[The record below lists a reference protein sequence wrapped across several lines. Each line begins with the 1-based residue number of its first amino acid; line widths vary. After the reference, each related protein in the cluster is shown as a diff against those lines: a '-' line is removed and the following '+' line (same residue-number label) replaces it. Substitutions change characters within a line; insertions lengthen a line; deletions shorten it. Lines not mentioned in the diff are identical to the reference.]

1 MTNRYLLASRGQ
13 VYWGAEATPYSVAA
27 TITTPFGLVQGDI
40 DWPQANPKT
49 PVAASGHRRA
59 PYLYSADEYDLS
71 FSISYQ
77 ILGKDQPFA
86 CCVGP
91 RSTVSGTGY
100 SGYEWTDETSASDI
114 LSTISIRR
122 DQTDTT
128 LQETYIGCKAD
139 LSLSARAGEPVV
151 AALDVVAAKRQ
162 TTTSGTITYPS
173 LLIPTVQPYRFWMLG
188 EVTTTGGIAKTIAT
202 VNEFNLTWA
211 NGLAARYH
219 GGGRHA
225 YSVIEEE
232 VANRYDMT
240 IGITVVD
247 TELYA
252 AAIADTKGVNVT
264 IPLIR
269 DGATSLAA
277 SKDAMVITL
286 RDCDILDAAMPTKE
300 SGDVQGDLVLA
311 PKKTKIH
318 IREPST

>member
-1 MTNRYLLASRGQ
+1 MTTRYLLASKSQ
-13 VYWGAEATPYSVAA
+13 VYWGAESTSYTAA
-27 TITTPFGLVQGDI
+27 SSITTPFGLIQGDI
-40 DWPQANPKT
+40 DWPRANPKT

-91 RSTVSGTGY
+91 RSESNGTGY
-100 SGYEWTDETSASDI
+100 VGYDWTDESDSSDI

-122 DQTDTT
+122 DQKDTT
-128 LQETYIGCKAD
+128 LQETYVGCKAD
-139 LSLSARAGEPVV
+139 LSLSARMGEPVV
-151 AALDVVAAKRQ
+151 AALDIVAASRESV
-162 TTTSGTITYPS
+162 TSGTPTYPT
-173 LLIPTVQPYRFWMLG
+173 LTIPSVQPYRFWMLG
-188 EVTTTGGIAKTIAT
+188 AVTMADGLTKTIAT

-225 YSVIEEE
+225 YSVVEEE

-240 IGITVVD
+240 IGITVTDVD
-247 TELYA
+247 LYDA
-252 AAIADTKGVNVT
+252 ALDNKTGIDVT
-264 IPLIR
+264 IPLFR
-269 DGATSLAA
+269 DNAASLTA

-286 RDCDILDAAMPTKE
+286 SDCDILDAAIPTRE

-318 IREPST
+318 IREPTA

>member
-247 TELYA
+247 TDLYA
-252 AAIADTKGVNVT
+252 AALADTKGVNVT

-269 DGATSLAA
+269 DGATTLAA

-286 RDCDILDAAMPTKE
+286 ADCDILDAAMPTKE

>member
-162 TTTSGTITYPS
+162 TTTSGAITYPS

-269 DGATSLAA
+269 DGATTLAA
-277 SKDAMVITL
+277 SKDAVVITL
-286 RDCDILDAAMPTKE
+286 TDCDILDAAMPTKE

-318 IREPST
+318 IREPS

>member
-59 PYLYSADEYDLS
+59 PYLYSADEHDLS

-269 DGATSLAA
+269 DGATTLTA
-277 SKDAMVITL
+277 SKDAVVITL
-286 RDCDILDAAMPTKE
+286 TDCDILDAAMPTKE

>member
-1 MTNRYLLASRGQ
+1 
-13 VYWGAEATPYSVAA
+13 
-27 TITTPFGLVQGDI
+27 
-40 DWPQANPKT
+40 
-49 PVAASGHRRA
+49 
-59 PYLYSADEYDLS
+59 
-71 FSISYQ
+71 
-77 ILGKDQPFA
+77 
-86 CCVGP
+86 
-91 RSTVSGTGY
+91 
-100 SGYEWTDETSASDI
+100 
-114 LSTISIRR
+114 
-122 DQTDTT
+122 
-128 LQETYIGCKAD
+128 
-139 LSLSARAGEPVV
+139 VV

-269 DGATSLAA
+269 DGATTLTA
-277 SKDAMVITL
+277 SKDAVVITL
-286 RDCDILDAAMPTKE
+286 TDCDILDAAMPTKE